1 MKTRN
6 TLVAAAV
13 LALAGSPAFAQNVAA
28 PKDIPAPP
36 VAVKDKTQQ
45 TPRLNPVVVRAE
57 RLSDRMTR
65 ELRLNG
71 YQANRLRA
79 INEDKIAKMAVIERK
94 NAGNEK
100 LIDEQCGEVCKERDR
115 ELRAVLSNDQYT
127 SYYGLRSA
135 YYKYDRDYVN
145 NPASI
150 LLTKSVQD
158 PAPVRTNDAVI
169 GPDTKAAGGSSRG
182 AK

>member
-1 MKTRN
+1 MQKIIF
-6 TLVAAAV
+6 AAVV
-13 LALAGSPAFAQNVAA
+13 LALVGSPAFAQKIAA
-28 PKDIPAPP
+28 PANIPAPP

-45 TPRLNPVVVRAE
+45 TPRLNPVVVRAD

-79 INEDKIAKMAVIERK
+79 INEDKIAKMAAIERQ
-94 NAGNEK
+94 NAGNDK

-115 ELRAVLSNDQYT
+115 ELRTVLSNDQYT

-150 LLTKSVQD
+150 LLTKSIQD
-158 PAPVRTNDAVI
+158 PSPVRNNDAVI
-169 GPDTKAAGGSSRG
+169 APDTKSP